1 MAPKTLLAHVLISR
15 QPVLRTSIKYH
26 PSPILSVLAMQRE
39 VHKKMIT
46 YGISAILLAV
56 LFTAVIFH
64 IGIQPFY
71 KPSSLPLDT
80 FSSFEELE
88 NFLIT
93 NVEQAKNLEEKGWI
107 PLLQGGE
114 ATRMDSETYGVTEAA
129 PEYSE
134 TNLQV
139 AGVDE
144 ADTVKTDGE
153 YLYVISNNTIIILKA
168 YPPEK
173 AQILSR
179 ILLNETYN
187 AQIYIDEDKLAV
199 LGNNYAVAPTY
210 RLYPYPYL
218 GNTFLRVYDI
228 SNKSKPILTRTMDL
242 NGTLSGSRRIGDYIY
257 LAVNQPALQSKVG
270 QTEQEVTLPKIYSDG
285 TLIEIQATEV
295 RYVNMTDIF
304 YYFTTIIAVNIQ
316 NDTQEP
322 TYEPFLT
329 GSTATMYVSASNMYL
344 TMPNNNVWILAAE
357 VAARQDETLIY
368 RVKLDNENILCEAQG
383 AISGYIL
390 NQFSMDEYD
399 NIFRVATT
407 TWTHEGTKNN
417 LYTLNMTLHTIGK
430 LEDLAPRERIYS
442 ARFIGDRCYL
452 VTFRQV
458 DPFYVID
465 LKTPTEPKVLGYLKI
480 PGFSG
485 YLHPYDEQHIIGIGK
500 QDGNVKL
507 SLFNVTDVTKPT
519 EAADP
524 FIISASWSDTPVLRN
539 HKAFLFAKS
548 KQLLVLPIST
558 NFPVFTDGKYYTT
571 NHHQGAYVF
580 NITLEG
586 GFKLKGTIT
595 HQPVTSTTHYIEYSY
610 EVQRTLY
617 IENTLYTIS
626 EAKIK
631 MNTLDTLQP
640 INEIEL

>member
-1 MAPKTLLAHVLISR
+1 
-15 QPVLRTSIKYH
+15 
-26 PSPILSVLAMQRE
+26 
-39 VHKKMIT
+39 MIT

-56 LFTAVIFH
+56 LFTAVIFQL
-64 IGIQPFY
+64 GIQPFY
-71 KPSSLPLDT
+71 KPTSLPLDT

-114 ATRMDSETYGVTEAA
+114 ATRMASETYGATEAA
-129 PEYSE
+129 PEYSP
-134 TNLQV
+134 TNIQV

-168 YPPEK
+168 YPPET
-173 AQILSR
+173 AQILSK
-179 ILLNETYN
+179 ITLNETYN
-187 AQIYIDEDKLAV
+187 AQIYLDEDKLVV

-242 NGTLSGSRRIGDYIY
+242 NGTLSGSRRIGGYIY
-257 LAVNQPALQSKVG
+257 LAVNQPALQSRVG

-368 RVKLDNENILCEAQG
+368 RVKLDHENILCEAQG

-390 NQFSMDEYD
+390 NQFSMDEYG

-407 TWTHEGTKNN
+407 TWTNEGTKNN

-430 LEDLAPRERIYS
+430 LEGLAPRERIYS

-524 FIISASWSDTPVLRN
+524 FIISASWSDTPVLRD

-571 NHHQGAYVF
+571 NQHQGAYVF

-595 HQPVTSTTHYIEYSY
+595 HQPITSTTHYIEYHHQ
-610 EVQRTLY
+610 VQRTLY
-617 IENTLYTIS
+617 IGNTLYTIS
-626 EAKIK
+626 EARIK
-631 MNTLDTLQP
+631 MNALDTLQP

>member
-1 MAPKTLLAHVLISR
+1 
-15 QPVLRTSIKYH
+15 
-26 PSPILSVLAMQRE
+26 MQRE
-39 VHKKMIT
+39 VHKKIIT

-71 KPSSLPLDT
+71 KPTSLPLDT

-114 ATRMDSETYGVTEAA
+114 ATRMDSETYGATEAA

-153 YLYVISNNTIIILKA
+153 YLYVVSNNTIIILKA
-168 YPPEK
+168 YPPK
-173 AQILSR
+173 TAQIVSR
-179 ILLNETYN
+179 ITLNETYN

-210 RLYPYPYL
+210 KLYPYYYL

-257 LAVNQPALQSKVG
+257 IVVNQPALQSKVG
-270 QTEQEVTLPKIYSDG
+270 QTEQEVTLPKIHSDG
-285 TLIEIQATEV
+285 TLIEVQATEV
-295 RYVNMTDIF
+295 RYANITDIF

-316 NDTQEP
+316 DDAQDP

-329 GSTATMYVSASNMYL
+329 GSTAIMYVSAGNMYL
-344 TMPNNNVWILAAE
+344 TMPNNNVWLLAAE
-357 VAARQDETLIY
+357 VAAARQDETLIY
-368 RVKLDNENILCEAQG
+368 RVKLDNENILFEAQG

-407 TWTHEGTKNN
+407 TWTNEGTKNN
-417 LYTLNMTLHTIGK
+417 LYTLNMTLHMIGK
-430 LEDLAPRERIYS
+430 LEGLAPGERIYS
-442 ARFIGDRCYL
+442 ARFIGERCYL

-485 YLHPYDEQHIIGIGK
+485 YLHPYDGQHIIGIGK
-500 QDGNVKL
+500 QDSNVKL
-507 SLFNVTDVTKPT
+507 SLFNVTDVTTPT
-519 EAADP
+519 EAVDP
-524 FIISASWSDTPVLRN
+524 FIISASWSDTPVLRD

-548 KQLLVLPIST
+548 KQLLSLPIST
-558 NFPVFTDGKYYTT
+558 HFPIFKDGKYYTT
-571 NHHQGAYVF
+571 NHHQAAYVF
-580 NITLEG
+580 NITLDD
-586 GFKLKGTIT
+586 GFKLKGKIT
-595 HQPVTSTTHYIEYSY
+595 HQPITSTTYYIEYSH

-631 MNTLDTLQP
+631 MNTLDILQP

>member
-1 MAPKTLLAHVLISR
+1 MC
-15 QPVLRTSIKYH
+15 
-26 PSPILSVLAMQRE
+26 VLAMQRE

-46 YGISAILLAV
+46 YGISGLLLAV
-56 LFTAVIFH
+56 LFTAAIFH
-64 IGIQPFY
+64 LVIQPFY
-71 KPSSLPLDT
+71 EPTFLPLDT

-88 NFLIT
+88 NFLMT

-114 ATRMDSETYGVTEAA
+114 ATRMDSETYGATEAA
-129 PEYSE
+129 SDYSP
-134 TNLQV
+134 TNIQV

-168 YPPEK
+168 YPPEA
-173 AQILSR
+173 AQILSK
-179 ILLNETYN
+179 ITLNETYN
-187 AQIYIDEDKLAV
+187 TQIYIDQDKLAV
-199 LGNNYAVAPTY
+199 LGNNYVVAPTY
-210 RLYPYPYL
+210 RLYPYYL

-228 SNKSKPILTRTMDL
+228 SNRSKPLLTRTMGL

-270 QTEQEVTLPKIYSDG
+270 QTEQEVTLPKIYSDD
-285 TLIEIQATEV
+285 TLIEVQATEV

-322 TYEPFLT
+322 TYEPFLI
-329 GSTATMYVSASNMYL
+329 GSTATMYVSARNMYL
-344 TMPNNNVWILAAE
+344 TMPNNNMWLLAE

-368 RVKLDNENILCEAQG
+368 RVKLDQENILCEAQG

-407 TWTHEGTKNN
+407 TWTNEGTKNN
-417 LYTLNMTLHTIGK
+417 IYTLNMTLHTIGK
-430 LEDLAPRERIYS
+430 LEGLAPGERIYS
-442 ARFIGDRCYL
+442 ARFIGNRCYL

-465 LKTPTEPKVLGYLKI
+465 LKTPTKPKVLGYLKI

-500 QDGNVKL
+500 QDSNVKL
-507 SLFNVTDVTKPT
+507 SLFNVTDVTAPT
-519 EAADP
+519 EAVDS
-524 FIISASWSDTPVLRN
+524 FIISASWSDTPVLQD

-558 NFPVFTDGKYYTT
+558 HFTVFKDGKYYTT
-571 NHHQGAYVF
+571 NHYQGAYIF
-580 NITLEG
+580 NITLEE

-595 HQPVTSTTHYIEYSY
+595 HHPLTSTTYYIEYRHQ
-610 EVQRTLY
+610 VQRTFY
-617 IENTLYTIS
+617 IKNTLYTIS
-626 EAKIK
+626 EARIK

>member
-1 MAPKTLLAHVLISR
+1 
-15 QPVLRTSIKYH
+15 
-26 PSPILSVLAMQRE
+26 MQRE

-56 LFTAVIFH
+56 LFTAVIFQL
-64 IGIQPFY
+64 GIQPFY
-71 KPSSLPLDT
+71 KPTSLPLDT

-114 ATRMDSETYGVTEAA
+114 ATRMASETYGATEAA
-129 PEYSE
+129 PEYSP
-134 TNLQV
+134 TNIQV

-168 YPPEK
+168 YPPET
-173 AQILSR
+173 AQILSK
-179 ILLNETYN
+179 ITLNETYN
-187 AQIYIDEDKLAV
+187 AQIYLDEDKLVV

-242 NGTLSGSRRIGDYIY
+242 NGTLSGSRRIGGYIY
-257 LAVNQPALQSKVG
+257 LAVNQPALQSRVG

-368 RVKLDNENILCEAQG
+368 RVKLDHENILCEAQG

-390 NQFSMDEYD
+390 NQFSMDEYG

-407 TWTHEGTKNN
+407 TWTNEGTKNN

-430 LEDLAPRERIYS
+430 LEGLAPRERIYS

-524 FIISASWSDTPVLRN
+524 FIISASWSDTPVLRD

-571 NHHQGAYVF
+571 NQHQGAYVF

-595 HQPVTSTTHYIEYSY
+595 HQPITSTTHYIEYHHQ
-610 EVQRTLY
+610 VQRTLY
-617 IENTLYTIS
+617 IGNTLYTIS
-626 EAKIK
+626 EARIK

>member
-1 MAPKTLLAHVLISR
+1 
-15 QPVLRTSIKYH
+15 
-26 PSPILSVLAMQRE
+26 MQRE

-56 LFTAVIFH
+56 LFTAVIFQL
-64 IGIQPFY
+64 GIKPFY
-71 KPSSLPLDT
+71 KPTSLPLDT

-93 NVEQAKNLEEKGWI
+93 NIEQAKNLEEKGWI

-114 ATRMDSETYGVTEAA
+114 ATRMASETYGATEAA
-129 PEYSE
+129 PEYSP
-134 TNLQV
+134 TNIQV

-168 YPPEK
+168 YRPET
-173 AQILSR
+173 AQILSK
-179 ILLNETYN
+179 ITLNETYN
-187 AQIYIDEDKLAV
+187 AQIYVDEDKLAV

-210 RLYPYPYL
+210 RLYPYL

-228 SNKSKPILTRTMDL
+228 SDKSKPILTRTMDL
-242 NGTLSGSRRIGDYIY
+242 NGTLSGSRRIGGYIY
-257 LAVNQPALQSKVG
+257 LAVNQPALQSRVG

-329 GSTATMYVSASNMYL
+329 GSTATMYVSASNIYL

-407 TWTHEGTKNN
+407 TWTNEGTKNN

-430 LEDLAPRERIYS
+430 LEGLAPRERIYS

-524 FIISASWSDTPVLRN
+524 FIISASWSDTPVLRD

-548 KQLLVLPIST
+548 KQLLALPIST
-558 NFPVFTDGKYYTT
+558 NFPVFKDGKYYTT

-595 HQPVTSTTHYIEYSY
+595 HQPITSTTHYIEYHHQ
-610 EVQRTLY
+610 VQRTLY
-617 IENTLYTIS
+617 IGNTLYTIS
-626 EAKIK
+626 EARIK